1 MAGITDSGFGALAR
15 DISNRMN
22 YSKRIG
28 ALRRRMAGLAGDGE
42 AVSGLLVTHLPDVR
56 WLCGFT
62 GSSAALAVTR
72 RAVRLFTDGRYTAQA
87 AEEVKGAK
95 VEIVPSAPAVAA
107 VQWLAVQV
115 AASEGS
121 SGAKAPA
128 DSANSMR
135 GLKPP
140 PPSVTGLAAPSKLS
154 PRSLSKPSPLSDTGS
169 AISSK
174 AGLVGFDSV
183 HTTVA
188 ELERWK
194 AALPG
199 KLRRRLL
206 VPVAS
211 PVERLRWL
219 KDEDELVIMAEA
231 AKLGDDLFAHLLGF
245 IRPGLTE
252 VAVAAELEYQARVR
266 GAEGMSFES
275 IVAAGERSAL
285 PHGRAS
291 QGRLPRRGF
300 LTLDFGVILKG
311 YCSDMTRTVCLGK
324 PTAREREVYEAVLE
338 AQESAVNAVIDG
350 AECGAVDEA
359 ARGVLRRAG
368 MAEAFSHS
376 TGHGVG
382 LEIHE
387 GPRIGA
393 GQKDLLAPGMVITIE
408 PGVYFAGE
416 FGVRIEDMV
425 AVTRT
430 GGRVLTGSPKALI
443 EL

>member
-1 MAGITDSGFGALAR
+1 
-15 DISNRMN
+15 MN
-22 YSKRIG
+22 LSKRIG
-28 ALRRRMAGLAGDGE
+28 LLRRRMSGSELQ
-42 AVSGLLVTHLPDVR
+42 GLLVTHLPDVR
-56 WLCGFT
+56 YLCGFT

-72 RAVRLFTDGRYTAQA
+72 RGSRMLTDGRYTAQA
-87 AEEVKGAK
+87 AEEVSGAK

-107 VQWLAVQV
+107 VQWLAAQV
-115 AASEGS
+115 AVDSGIAS
-121 SGAKAPA
+121 
-128 DSANSMR
+128 
-135 GLKPP
+135 
-140 PPSVTGLAAPSKLS
+140 
-154 PRSLSKPSPLSDTGS
+154 
-169 AISSK
+169 
-174 AGLVGFDSV
+174 VGFDSA
-183 HTTVA
+183 HTSVA
-188 ELERWK
+188 ELERFR
-194 AALPG
+194 AALPAR
-199 KLRRRLL
+199 LRRKLL
-206 VPVAS
+206 TPVKS
-211 PVERLRWL
+211 LVEPLRWL
-219 KDEDELVIMAEA
+219 KDEDELAIMAEA
-231 AKLGDDLFAHLLGF
+231 AKLGDALFDHLLGF

-275 IVAAGERSAL
+275 IVASGTRSAL

-291 QGRLPRRGF
+291 EARLPRRGF

-324 PTAREREVYEAVLE
+324 PSARERLVYEAVLE
-338 AQESAVNAVIDG
+338 AQEAAVAAVAAG
-350 AECGAVDEA
+350 VECGKVDEA
-359 ARGVLRRAG
+359 ARSVLRRAE

-393 GQKDLLAPGMVITIE
+393 GQKDKLAPGMVITIE
-408 PGVYFAGE
+408 PGAYFAGE

-430 GGRVLTGSPKALI
+430 GGNVLTRSPKALI